1 MAMSDAP
8 SGAAASASVNRP
20 MRESLPEA
28 RGFVNHDHFMRT
40 PRLVAIA
47 RLDSS
52 LAVAE
57 VLWQGAIHPN
67 YVEPYESTTFFCGV
81 RTRRDFQGQP
91 GS

>member
-1 MAMSDAP
+1 
-8 SGAAASASVNRP
+8 

-47 RLDSS
+47 QVDSS

-57 VLWQGAIHPN
+57 VLWQGAIHTPN
-67 YVEPYESTTFFCGV
+67 L
-81 RTRRDFQGQP
+81 
-91 GS
+91 